1 METNS
6 VPETARDLCWYE
18 APTVAESNYGAFY
31 DGIGRRGGVTGAAAT
46 NSSGRGGTID
56 LQHASA
62 RDSAASARDSATT
75 TARDSASSS

>member
-1 METNS
+1 M
-6 VPETARDLCWYE
+6 
-18 APTVAESNYGAFY
+18 AESNYGAFY

-62 RDSAASARDSATT
+62 RDSAASARDSAASARDSATT